1 MNVLATLLVIG
12 GVLHLGTLSAGAL
25 VPRVLDFR
33 GQLKNVSG
41 LLRQLVWVYAVFIF
55 LTVVAFGAVS
65 VTFAETL
72 AGGTPLARAICGFI
86 AVFWTARLVIQFF
99 VFDAKPYLR
108 NWFLKAGYHV
118 LLSNSGE
125 AALAAAKSELPALIL
140 LDIMLPG
147 LDGLEI
153 CRRLKREPDLRKIRI
168 VMVTAKGEED
178 HIVAGLEAGAD
189 DYIVK
194 PFSPRVLVAR
204 VEAVLRRGAEPE
216 KQGEDVIHSHSIE
229 IHPGKREVRVDG
241 DPIALTFS
249 EFSMLRFLA
258 SRPGWVFTRAQII
271 SALHGDDHHVSE
283 KTVDVHVR
291 GLRKKLGTAGE
302 LIESIRGVG
311 YRFRE

>member
-1 MNVLATLLVIG
+1 LEHEVVKRREETVL
-12 GVLHLGTLSAGAL
+12 
-25 VPRVLDFR
+25 
-33 GQLKNVSG
+33 
-41 LLRQLVWVYAVFIF
+41 
-55 LTVVAFGAVS
+55 VVEDEVAI
-65 VTFAETL
+65 AEL
-72 AGGTPLARAICGFI
+72 IEYNL
-86 AVFWTARLVIQFF
+86 
-99 VFDAKPYLR
+99 
-108 NWFLKAGYHV
+108 LKAGYHV

-125 AALAAAKSELPALIL
+125 AALALAKSELPALIL

-147 LDGLEI
+147 LDGLEV
-153 CRRLKREPDLRKIRI
+153 CRRLKREPGLRKIRV

-204 VEAVLRRGAEPE
+204 VEAVLRREVEPE
-216 KQGEDVIHSHSIE
+216 MQGEDVIHAHSIE

-249 EFSMLRFLA
+249 EFSILRFLA
-258 SRPGWVFTRAQII
+258 SRPGWVFTRSQII

-283 KTVDVHVR
+283 KTVDVHVL
-291 GLRKKLGTAGE
+291 GLRKKFGKAGE
-302 LIESIRGVG
+302 LIEAIRGVG